1 MKNRK
6 TITEG
11 AQIFMLFGLNPTSL
25 SGIHKFFLII
35 KKGDYKSDTKDTQKK
50 KTQIPNIAN

>member
-11 AQIFMLFGLNPTSL
+11 AQIFTLFGLNPTSL

-35 KKGDYKSDTKDTQKK
+35 KQGDYKSDTKDTKK
-50 KTQIPNIAN
+50 KKILNSKYS

>member
-11 AQIFMLFGLNPTSL
+11 AQIFTLFGLNPTSQ
-25 SGIHKFFLII
+25 SGIHKIFLII
-35 KKGDYKSDTKDTQKK
+35 KQGDYKSDTKDTKK
-50 KTQIPNIAN
+50 KKKS

>member
-11 AQIFMLFGLNPTSL
+11 AQIFTLFGLNPTSL
-25 SGIHKFFLII
+25 SGIHKIFLII
-35 KKGDYKSDTKDTQKK
+35 KQGDYKSDTKDTQKK
-50 KTQIPNIAN
+50 KNLNPKYS